1 MSVEVSIDMPEAE
14 YHSIRALSSSRLKA
28 FMRSPAHLRHMDE
41 NPITGDALSFGS
53 AFHQR
58 ILEPTRF
65 DAEYVVAPDVD
76 RRTKDGKETYARFL
90 SESAGKTVLS
100 YDDHLSITGMADA
113 IFRHPTAADLLARR
127 DGTEVS
133 VFWDQKAG
141 WDIVGA
147 KARLDAYVL
156 EDKAVIDLK
165 SCVDASPDGF
175 ARSVAK
181 FSYHIQ
187 AAWYLRAA
195 EQMQIEVETVVFIAA
210 EKKAPYGVG
219 VYMLDRDAI
228 TEANHRID
236 SALPKYLACLR
247 QNLWPSY
254 DAGIQTLK
262 LPRWAVIGEEETL

>member
-1 MSVEVSIDMPEAE
+1 MSFEVSIEMPEAE
-14 YHSIRALSSSRLKA
+14 YHSIRALSASRLKA

-53 AFHQR
+53 AFHRR

-76 RRTKDGKETYARFL
+76 RRTKDGKDRWAQFVA
-90 SESAGKTVLS
+90 ESAGKTVLS

-113 IFRHPTAADLLARR
+113 ILRHPTAADLLARR

-133 VFWDQKAG
+133 VFWYQKAG
-141 WDIVGA
+141 WDIVRA

-165 SCVDASPDGF
+165 SCMDASPDGF
-175 ARSVAK
+175 ARAVAK
-181 FSYHIQ
+181 FSYHVQ

-228 TEANHRID
+228 AEANHRID
-236 SALPKYLACLR
+236 SALPKYLACLK

-262 LPRWAVIGEEETL
+262 LPRWAVVGEEETL